1 MAGPDQRV
9 TMNDRENCQP
19 WCTPIAHVRSISV
32 GRTRGRSQVTQGRP
46 MVAVSSSRTG
56 HGSTI
61 GVHVGTFA
69 QRVLQLLNQIA
80 HVIGRA
86 E

>member
-1 MAGPDQRV
+1 
-9 TMNDRENCQP
+9 
-19 WCTPIAHVRSISV
+19 
-32 GRTRGRSQVTQGRP
+32 